1 MNETT
6 RTRIK
11 QEVLDELLKHVG
23 KPEEL
28 LGANGLLQQVKGALM
43 ERLLE
48 AEMSAHLG
56 YDRNEPKGRRS
67 GNSRNGHTT
76 KTVTTESGPVEV
88 RIPRDRNG
96 SFEPKV
102 IPKHSRRLDGFDEKV
117 LSMYARGMSTRDIQG
132 HLRELYG
139 TDVSPDLIS
148 RVTDAVVEE
157 MQEWQSRRL
166 EAIYPVL
173 FLDALYVS
181 VRDGA
186 AVTKKAVYVA
196 LGMGLDGRRE
206 VLGFWIDAA
215 EGARFWLG
223 VLTDLKNR
231 GVEDVFFV
239 CCDGLSGFPQAI
251 EAAFP
256 KAVVQTCIVHMIR
269 ASLRYVSS
277 VDRKAVVAALK
288 PIYTAQGPDGARQ
301 ALDALE
307 ARWGAKYPSIGKLWR
322 SRWAEVVPFLAYPL
336 DVRRMLYTTN
346 AIESLNSQL
355 RRVLRPKGSLPT
367 DEAISKLLYL
377 ALKYAQRKWNA
388 QKYWRE
394 ALAHFAIM
402 FEDRLPA

>member
-1 MNETT
+1 MDETT
-6 RTRIK
+6 RARIK

-56 YDRNEPKGRRS
+56 YERNEPKGRRS

-88 RIPRDRNG
+88 RVPRDRNG

-139 TDVSPDLIS
+139 TDVSADLIS
-148 RVTDAVVEE
+148 RVTDAVVDE

-166 EAIYPVL
+166 EPIYPVL

-288 PIYTAQGPDGARQ
+288 PIYTAQSQDGARQ
-301 ALDALE
+301 ALEALE
-307 ARWGAKYPSIGKLWR
+307 TRWGAKYPSIGKLWR
-322 SRWAEVVPFLAYPL
+322 SRWPEVVPFLAYPL